1 MQAIAGHII
10 ISHVQTGPLL
20 KARGGIG
27 EIRNLSPDLGLTSI
41 DVTVSEIGLMLPDGR
56 MLSWTTVEEIDS
68 SPNNCFLILE
78 GQAEKVLAFSEHT
91 NRAISLMPTT
101 GAPTMLVSGI
111 PMHRI
116 KGTDPYR
123 DTLEKIKS
131 IKPLVGEV
139 LDTCTGLGYTA
150 IEAAKSADH
159 VVTVE
164 LDPTVLEIARQNPWS
179 RDLFDNQRI
188 SQVIGDSFD
197 AVEELQEERFSR
209 IVHDP
214 PAFSLA
220 GHLYSGEFYAQVH
233 RVLRKGGR
241 LFHYV
246 GSPETKSGRN
256 ITRGVSKRLLTAGFS
271 RVRKSPR
278 AFGLVAYK

>member
-1 MQAIAGHII
+1 MQRKVGGII

-20 KARGGIG
+20 RERRALG
-27 EIRNLSPDLGLTSI
+27 ETRRLSPDLGITSI
-41 DVTVSEIGLMLPDGR
+41 DVTITERGVHLPEGD
-56 MLSWTTVEEIDS
+56 LLTWASIEEIDS
-68 SPNNCFLILE
+68 SPNNCFRIQE

-91 NRAISLMPTT
+91 NRAVSLMPTM
-101 GAPTMLVSGI
+101 GAPTMLISGI

-131 IKPLVGEV
+131 IQPLTGEV
-139 LDTCTGLGYTA
+139 LDTATGLGYTA
-150 IEAAKSADH
+150 IEAAKTAEH

-179 RDLFDNQRI
+179 RNLFDNARI
-188 SQVIGDSFD
+188 RQVIGDSFD
-197 AVEELQEERFSR
+197 VVEELEDNRFSR
-209 IVHDP
+209 VVHDP

-220 GHLYSGEFYAQVH
+220 GHLYSGEFYAEVY
-233 RVLRKGGR
+233 RVLRGGGR

-246 GSPETKSGRN
+246 GSPDSKSGRN
-256 ITRGVSKRLLTAGFS
+256 ITHGVSKRLLAAGFS
-271 RVRKSPR
+271 RVMKSPR